1 MEFVAKFIDKVIEL
15 VSDMNSCLNDAVEN
29 IAWKYNWSKY
39 QIAWSGFVVGV
50 LLILLLQWIF

>member
-15 VSDMNSCLNDAVEN
+15 VSDMNSWLNDAVEN
-29 IAWKYNWSKY
+29 IAWKYDWSRY
-39 QIAWSGFVVGV
+39 QIAWFGFVVGV